1 LALCVL
7 DARAESFQGPDVGDA
22 APSVRMS
29 KWLQAPGRTP
39 LGWPAGKVVVLEFWS
54 TWCGPCVGAIPHLNS
69 LAEQFKGRPVQFI
82 AITDEKESVVEAFLT
97 KTPVKAWIGL
107 AVNSIFGEAN
117 PYRVYAI
124 PHTVIVDANG
134 RVAAVMNPTALD
146 SAEIEL
152 CLAGKSAQ
160 ASLPEVS
167 DDTGKCP
174 PIGVVPSQSLI
185 GRTPMFQVMIRP
197 VLTNQPGA
205 SRNSAGQPQAPQIYY
220 SSRSD
225 LGLSMPGGRLKE
237 AILSVFN
244 TRQTRLAF
252 EAKLPNDR
260 YDFYI
265 SLAPRNLLHGGHML
279 ETVFSQAVEAT
290 FGLIVRRET
299 RSVDSFVLRANASTG
314 ERLARDSGDRKD
326 ESYTFNEITGIN
338 RSLDSLAEGVENAMG
353 KPVLNETGIT
363 NLYSFHLRWD
373 QKDFKHPN
381 SDGMTVALK
390 EIGLQLAPE
399 KRPLDIIVVRAVSE

>member
-1 LALCVL
+1 M
-7 DARAESFQGPDVGDA
+7 PD
-22 APSVRMS
+22 
-29 KWLQAPGRTP
+29 
-39 LGWPAGKVVVLEFWS
+39 
-54 TWCGPCVGAIPHLNS
+54 
-69 LAEQFKGRPVQFI
+69 
-82 AITDEKESVVEAFLT
+82 
-97 KTPVKAWIGL
+97 
-107 AVNSIFGEAN
+107 
-117 PYRVYAI
+117 
-124 PHTVIVDANG
+124 
-134 RVAAVMNPTALD
+134 
-146 SAEIEL
+146 
-152 CLAGKSAQ
+152 
-160 ASLPEVS
+160 
-167 DDTGKCP
+167 
-174 PIGVVPSQSLI
+174 
-185 GRTPMFQVMIRP
+185 
-197 VLTNQPGA
+197 
-205 SRNSAGQPQAPQIYY
+205 
-220 SSRSD
+220 
-225 LGLSMPGGRLKE
+225 GRLKD
-237 AILSVFN
+237 AILGVFN
-244 TRQTRLAF
+244 TRQTRLAL

-381 SDGMTVALK
+381 SDGMTAALK